1 MPRSRLAI
9 PFLVLLVCYSS
20 AVAHRGDENDAARVL
35 GPQWKQMSRASGM
48 IFAGKILAIEPL
60 PPSAKRPLPLT
71 MVSVRV
77 KHAIAGVQQGQVV
90 KFREWA
96 SASSIHRSLR
106 IGQHVLLFLYPPGKL
121 GLTSPANGAAGVL
134 ALDAAGKNLAGVQ
147 RIPHQRTVSV
157 SQLERAIRHAR
168 KE

>member
-9 PFLVLLVCYSS
+9 SFLVVLVCYSA
-20 AVAHRGDENDAARVL
+20 AVAHRGEENDAARVL

-60 PPSAKRPLPLT
+60 PPSAKRPLALV

-77 KHAIAGVQQGQVV
+77 ERAIAGVQQGQVV
-90 KFREWA
+90 TFREWA
-96 SASSIHRSLR
+96 SASSLHRSLR
-106 IGQHVLLFLYPPGKL
+106 SGQRVLLFLYLPGRL
-121 GLTSPANGAAGVL
+121 GLTSPAGASAVV
-134 ALDAAGKNLAGVQ
+134 ALDATGRNLVLP
-147 RIPHQRTVSV
+147 RKLPPQRTVSV
-157 SQLERAIRHAR
+157 SQIERAILRAR